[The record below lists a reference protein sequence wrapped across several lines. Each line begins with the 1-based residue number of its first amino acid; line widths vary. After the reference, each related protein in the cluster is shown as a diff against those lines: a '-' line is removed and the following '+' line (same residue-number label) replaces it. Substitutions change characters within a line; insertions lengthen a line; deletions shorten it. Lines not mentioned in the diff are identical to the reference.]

1 MSLLLRR
8 LVLAVALCAAGVATA
23 RAQVVRHPPTV
34 TLVPAQTQQ
43 LVRAGDPV
51 VDSNSPV
58 IWDLVDGV
66 PTLFVMTSFD
76 GVANVS
82 SGRGVGAVTIGES
95 ANWDRWPLGGAW
107 MEAVV
112 KDDDGTWYG
121 YYHNEVAS
129 AACPGGTGKVQPQ
142 IGAARSMDQG
152 RTWTNLGIIL
162 AAPTAVDC
170 DTRNQY
176 FTGGVGDFSVMLSP
190 DRTQLFLLYSQYAPA
205 TAGLGVAMA
214 RMAWADRDD
223 PAGKLDVWDGGGW
236 SPVRAVWGA
245 DGTLEGWDWPL
256 GEPLFPTTDSWHDG
270 DTANAFWG
278 PSVHWN
284 AHLQHYVM
292 LLNRASTPGFGQDGI
307 YVAFSPDISKPTR
320 WTRPAKLI
328 DGGQWYPQVVGLEPG
343 SGTDKEGGETVRLF
357 VSGVS
362 EYLLTFGY

>member
-8 LVLAVALCAAGVATA
+8 LVLAVALCVAGAATA

-112 KDDDGTWYG
+112 KADDGTWYG
-121 YYHNEVAS
+121 YYHNEVAP

-205 TAGLGVAMA
+205 TAGQGVAMA
-214 RMAWADRDD
+214 RMAVTIPPASSMSGMAVAGARCGPYGVPTARWRAGTGPWASRSFRR
-223 PAGKLDVWDGGGW
+223 PI
-236 SPVRAVWGA
+236 R
-245 DGTLEGWDWPL
+245 GTM
-256 GEPLFPTTDSWHDG
+256 
-270 DTANAFWG
+270 A
-278 PSVHWN
+278 
-284 AHLQHYVM
+284 
-292 LLNRASTPGFGQDGI
+292 TP
-307 YVAFSPDISKPTR
+307 PMR
-320 WTRPAKLI
+320 
-328 DGGQWYPQVVGLEPG
+328 
-343 SGTDKEGGETVRLF
+343 
-357 VSGVS
+357 SGVPRCTGMRTCS
-362 EYLLTFGY
+362 TM